1 MEPSPR
7 RTVALLVSCAAGA
20 APSAAGVVLVALA
33 AACAD
38 APTAVAAA
46 ATEVVGV
53 TRPAELAPT
62 RGEDRAPDLTPS
74 VAAGV
79 AAVVVSPAQD
89 VVVALGDGG
98 RADGRFHSTFQ
109 IVSAGRDHGRARLVY
124 EVPDA
129 GPGRTRATLVVVFS
143 RGEVV
148 GTEDGLVVRF
158 AGQGELCAGP
168 GGGCRSLPMTGTI
181 RPEPLLPSDCLIY
194 DFVGP
199 NVHVV
204 LEATGRIVIP
214 GGR

>member
-20 APSAAGVVLVALA
+20 APSAAGAVLVALA
-33 AACAD
+33 ACAD
-38 APTAVAAA
+38 VPTAVAAA

-53 TRPAELAPT
+53 TRLAELALT
-62 RGEDRAPDLTPS
+62 RGEDRAPDRTPS

-98 RADGRFHSTFQ
+98 RAEGRFHSTFQ

-143 RGEVV
+143 HGEVV

-158 AGQGELCAGP
+158 TGQGELCAGP
-168 GGGCRSLPMTGTI
+168 GGCRSLPITGTI